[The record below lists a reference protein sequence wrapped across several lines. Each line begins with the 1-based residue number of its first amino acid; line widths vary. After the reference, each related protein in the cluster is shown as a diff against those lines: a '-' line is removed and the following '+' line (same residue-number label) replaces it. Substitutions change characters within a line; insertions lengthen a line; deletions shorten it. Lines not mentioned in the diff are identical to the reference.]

1 MSKLI
6 VVEIK
11 PQTEAKLR
19 EFGEVMA
26 LAFSILSVL
35 LFYRGRP
42 LAPYF
47 ALVSSA
53 FLFFGLFFPRLL
65 APLEKIWMAFSEK
78 LSIVMTFL
86 ILLLTFFL
94 VITPLAIFLKLL
106 RKDLLQIHLRPVGDS
121 YWNNVEKN
129 GPQTRPFVPY

>member
-6 VVEIK
+6 VETIK
-11 PQTEAKLR
+11 PQTDAKLR
-19 EFGEVMA
+19 EFGVVMA
-26 LAFSILSVL
+26 LAFSILSAL
-35 LFYRGRP
+35 LFYRGKP
-42 LAPYF
+42 FAPHL

-53 FLFFGLFFPRLL
+53 FLFFGLYFPRLL
-65 APLEKIWMAFSEK
+65 APLEKAWMAFSEK

-94 VITPLAIFLKLL
+94 VITPMAIFLRLL
-106 RKDLLQIHLRPVGDS
+106 RKDLLQIRLQPVGDS

-129 GPQTRPFVPY
+129 GPQTRSFVPY

>member
-6 VVEIK
+6 VVGIK
-11 PQTEAKLR
+11 TQSNAKLR

-35 LFYRGRP
+35 LFYRGKP

-47 ALVSSA
+47 ALVSST
-53 FLFFGLFFPRLL
+53 FLFFGLFYPRLL
-65 APLEKIWMAFSEK
+65 APLEKAWMAFSEK

-94 VITPLAIFLKLL
+94 VITPLAIFLRLV
-106 RKDLLQIHLRPVGDS
+106 RKDLLQMRLQPAGDS